1 MPEIA
6 VNGKRDKHFL
16 ACPLACGH
24 NL

>member
-1 MPEIA
+1 MPDIA